1 MADRTV
7 RTNVRLPADLKK
19 KIDRYTRSNRL
30 TFTHLVKVAL
40 ETELLIA
47 ETVRDG
53 GRVVLHGADGSQRE
67 LVLR

>member
-1 MADRTV
+1 M

-19 KIDRYTRSNRL
+19 RIDRYGRTNRY

-47 ETVRDG
+47 ETVRAG
-53 GRVVLHGADGSQRE
+53 GRVVLHGADGSEKE

>member
-1 MADRTV
+1 MGERTV

-19 KIDRYTRSNRL
+19 KVDKYGRSNRF

-47 ETVRDG
+47 ETVRAG
-53 GRVVLHGADGSQRE
+53 GRVVLHGADGSEKE
-67 LVLR
+67 LVIR

>member
-1 MADRTV
+1 MFDRTV

-47 ETVRDG
+47 ETVRGG
-53 GRVVLHGADGSQRE
+53 GRVVLHGADGNQRE